1 MKFEGFSAPMGRRS
15 RALWR
20 RADGIRPTGY
30 FPSPAILADP
40 TPAHPDSVDTVRGMI
55 AAVVFDL
62 DGVLVDSEAV
72 WDEARRALVA
82 DRGGTWRD
90 DATRAMMGMSSL
102 EWSRYVREELGVAM
116 EPEAISAAVVA
127 ELERRY
133 RRRLPL
139 IDGAREAV
147 ERLADAWPLG
157 LASSSNREIIDLVLD
172 ESGLADR
179 FAAAVSSEEVGAG
192 KPAPDVYLE
201 AARRLGVEPGRCA
214 AVEDSSNGLRSAA
227 AAGMRVI
234 AIPHAA
240 FPPDPD
246 ALALADLVLDSI
258 AALDAAT
265 VAAVA

>member
-1 MKFEGFSAPMGRRS
+1 M
-15 RALWR
+15 
-20 RADGIRPTGY
+20 
-30 FPSPAILADP
+30 
-40 TPAHPDSVDTVRGMI
+40 
-55 AAVVFDL
+55 VFDL

-90 DATRAMMGMSSL
+90 DATRAMMGMSSI

-127 ELERRY
+127 KLERRY
-133 RRRLPL
+133 RVRLPM
-139 IDGAREAV
+139 IEGAREAV
-147 ERLADAWPLG
+147 ERLADVWPLG

-172 ESGLADR
+172 EARLADR
-179 FAAAVSSEEVGAG
+179 FAATVSSEELGRG

-201 AARRLGVEPGRCA
+201 AAGRLGVEPERCA
-214 AVEDSSNGLRSAA
+214 AVEDSSNGLRSAS
-227 AAGMRVI
+227 AAGMKVI

-246 ALALADLVLDSI
+246 ALALADVALDSI

-265 VAAVA
+265 VARLA